1 MAVPIPDAAEPLA
14 IVAERVCKSFGR
26 GAAVLEGV
34 SLAVR
39 PGEFVGVVGPSGC
52 GKSTLLRMIAGL
64 EAPSAGTL
72 RVRRAGEGEGE
83 GERPGRT
90 AFVFQE
96 PALLPW
102 RTVAGN
108 ITLPLELDGAPQGER
123 AAKVAASLE
132 LIGLTAAD
140 AGKFPRQLSGGMRM
154 RVSLARALVTGPDL
168 LLLDE
173 PFAAL
178 DDMLRQRLNEELHQ
192 LWCDQRWTAMFVTH
206 NVAEAAFLAQR
217 VFVMAR
223 DPGRIAA
230 EVAVP
235 FPSPRDVEL
244 RAAPEFARLVGQ
256 IAGVLRGVVKG

>member
-1 MAVPIPDAAEPLA
+1 MTATLSAFDAAGIIA
-14 IVAERVCKSFGR
+14 DGVGKTFGR
-26 GAAVLEGV
+26 GPAVLEGV

-39 PGEFVGVVGPSGC
+39 PGEFVAVVGPSGC

-64 EAPSAGTL
+64 EKPDAGTL
-72 RVRRAGEGEGE
+72 RVSHGGDAG
-83 GERPGRT
+83 RPGRT

-108 ITLPLELDGAPQGER
+108 IGLPLELDGVPKVER
-123 AAKVAASLE
+123 AAKVAASLD
-132 LIGLTAAD
+132 LIGLTAGD
-140 AGKFPRQLSGGMRM
+140 AAKFPRQLSGGMRM

-178 DDMLRQRLNEELHQ
+178 DDMLRQRLGEELRR
-192 LWCDQRWTAMFVTH
+192 LWCNQKWTAAFVTH
-206 NVAEAAFLAQR
+206 NVAEAVFLAER
-217 VFVMAR
+217 VVVMAR
-223 DPGRIAA
+223 NPGRIAA

-235 FPSPRDVEL
+235 FGPVREPEL
-244 RAAPEFARLVGQ
+244 RGEPEFARLVGE
-256 IAGVLRGVVKG
+256 IGRVLRGGA